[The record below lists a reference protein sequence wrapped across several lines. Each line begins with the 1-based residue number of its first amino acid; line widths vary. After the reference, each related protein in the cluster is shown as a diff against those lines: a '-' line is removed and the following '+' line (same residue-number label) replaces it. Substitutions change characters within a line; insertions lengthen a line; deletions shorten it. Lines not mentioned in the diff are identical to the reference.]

1 MYSTLG
7 RRRGS
12 LDGGGVLSLPKLAF
26 RGIPTW
32 K

>member
-7 RRRGS
+7 RRRRN
-12 LDGGGVLSLPKLAF
+12 LDGWFVLSLPKLAF
-26 RGIPTW
+26 RGFPTW

>member
-12 LDGGGVLSLPKLAF
+12 LDGRGILSLPKLAF
-26 RGIPTW
+26 RGIPT
-32 K
+32 